1 MIARKYYEGYFGGT
15 NEKHFNRCRANA
27 NTGISTGR
35 TSSTI

>member
-15 NEKHFNRCRANA
+15 NEKHFNRRSRDVS
-27 NTGISTGR
+27 TSISTGR